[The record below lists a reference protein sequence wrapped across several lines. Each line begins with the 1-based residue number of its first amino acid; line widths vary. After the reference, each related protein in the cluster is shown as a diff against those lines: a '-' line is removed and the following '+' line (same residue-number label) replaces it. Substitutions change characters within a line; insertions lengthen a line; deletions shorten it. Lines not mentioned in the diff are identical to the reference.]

1 VTAIRCRRGEVV
13 FAEGLRGG
21 PLVEQMVTR
30 LRIAWRDT
38 IASYTAGISDD
49 TLLADLEAWIERC
62 AKPPFDPAPVAEAL
76 IADIASVTRGRLDG
90 LSRDERV
97 ACGDRTRGD
106 IRQRPVL
113 PGRMRRGPV
122 VQSRPR
128 LTSATQQR
136 RTSGRRVAHAHRPD
150 RLAVRHWP
158 GTVSSHGTTLAEC
171 GGRFAWL
178 QWRHA
183 AATDHRDPGDVR
195 RAPRP

>member
-1 VTAIRCRRGEVV
+1 MPPRVSLPCLHRRRG
-13 FAEGLRGG
+13 ASAMLGA
-21 PLVEQMVTR
+21 TR
-30 LRIAWRDT
+30 LRLHGGHQRRHAPRRPGGVDR
-38 IASYTAGISDD
+38 AVRQAAVRSCAGGRGAHRRHRERHPRAARRAEPTS
-49 TLLADLEAWIERC
+49 ERC
-62 AKPPFDPAPVAEAL
+62 K
-76 IADIASVTRGRLDG
+76 
-90 LSRDERV
+90 RV
-97 ACGDRTRGD
+97 AIELGATFASDPYCQAASTRPALT
-106 IRQRPVL
+106 RP
-113 PGRMRRGPV
+113 
-122 VQSRPR
+122 PR